1 MSSVLKEMLPRE
13 GRMGGEKGLGNFQ
26 LSSLSSCYERS
37 ISLITLLKATAPVGG
52 PCQVPANA
60 PHCPLAPE
68 ICIIHFTSLWEA
80 PSISCRAP
88 VLIKQADSVPE
99 IYTQIS

>member
-26 LSSLSSCYERS
+26 VSSLSSCCERS
-37 ISLITLLKATAPVGG
+37 ISLYYSTEGHG
-52 PCQVPANA
+52 SCGW
-60 PHCPLAPE
+60 PLPGSSKWPPLSPSPRDLYYSFY
-68 ICIIHFTSLWEA
+68 ISVEA

>member
-1 MSSVLKEMLPRE
+1 MAPMSPSPGDLYYSFYISV
-13 GRMGGEKGLGNFQ
+13 
-26 LSSLSSCYERS
+26 
-37 ISLITLLKATAPVGG
+37 
-52 PCQVPANA
+52 
-60 PHCPLAPE
+60 
-68 ICIIHFTSLWEA
+68 EA